1 MITNFSK
8 QLTISAVSA
17 VSVNTQTGTTDVPI
31 NYLQA
36 SIQSDGRISVN
47 QVIQDEKLYFENL
60 ETAKADYDTFYNH
73 VINLTKDLKTP
84 AE

>member
-17 VSVNTQTGTTDVPI
+17 VSANTQTGTTDVPI

-36 SIQSDGRISVN
+36 TVPSDGRFTVN

-60 ETAKADYDTFYNH
+60 EIAKADYDAFYDH
-73 VINLTKDLKTP
+73 VINLAKDTKTP